1 MYSTGSPYMIVKDDR
16 KVGISQ
22 KAFLSN
28 DLNKHQLT
36 ALLLIAS
43 EKADHTVHKNLG
55 DVDTLIVST
64 VLDIVYKIK
73 TAVVLHGVD
82 SDLLIMLLYWNKE
95 M

>member
-55 DVDTLIVST
+55 DADTLIVST

-73 TAVVLHGVD
+73 AAVVLHGVD